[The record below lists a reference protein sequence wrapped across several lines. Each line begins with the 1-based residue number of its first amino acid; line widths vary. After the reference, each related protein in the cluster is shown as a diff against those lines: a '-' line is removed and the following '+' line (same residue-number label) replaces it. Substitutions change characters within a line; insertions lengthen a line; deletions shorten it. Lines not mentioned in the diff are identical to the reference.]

1 MDLQKTITGGT
12 AAIAVGTASIV
23 GGGAVVDKVNDG
35 PAKRETAVVQKTM
48 KELEKY
54 IDQRIIEMIG
64 TTTGRVVVE
73 EKLKTKDYRKEI
85 LK

>member
-12 AAIAVGTASIV
+12 AAIAVGTASVV

-35 PAKRETAVVQKTM
+35 PAKRQNAVVQETKAELKDYIDSRI
-48 KELEKY
+48 KELLP
-54 IDQRIIEMIG
+54 
-64 TTTGRVVVE
+64 TTTGKVVPIQAPQV
-73 EKLKTKDYRKEI
+73 DYRKQL

>member
-12 AAIAVGTASIV
+12 AAIAVGTASVV

-35 PAKRETAVVQKTM
+35 PAKRPTAVVQETKAELKDYIDSRI
-48 KELEKY
+48 KELLP
-54 IDQRIIEMIG
+54 
-64 TTTGRVVVE
+64 TTTGKVVPIQAPQV
-73 EKLKTKDYRKEI
+73 DYRKQL

>member
-35 PAKRETAVVQKTM
+35 PAKRETAVVKKTM
-48 KELEKY
+48 KELESY

-64 TTTGRVVVE
+64 TTTGKVVVKE
-73 EKLKTKDYRKEI
+73 EPKTKDYRKQI
-85 LK
+85 PQ

>member
-12 AAIAVGTASIV
+12 AAIAVGTASMV

-35 PAKRETAVVQKTM
+35 PAKRQNAVVQETKAELKDYIDSRI
-48 KELEKY
+48 KELLP
-54 IDQRIIEMIG
+54 
-64 TTTGRVVVE
+64 TTTGKVVPIQAPQV
-73 EKLKTKDYRKEI
+73 DYRKQL